1 MREMKNTPRSTV
13 HIGFDGR
20 VHKRFSGKFAKE
32 RFENEVRILEYLE
45 KQGCDFVP
53 RVLHKEPDELYL
65 VTTNVGAIV
74 QSISQS
80 KLDSLFEE
88 LESFGVVH
96 DDPFARNVT
105 YSTQH
110 GRFCIIDFEFATFK
124 DSGEG
129 LKQDDVIKKKKSPKN
144 HE

>member
-1 MREMKNTPRSTV
+1 MSFIGMREMKNTPRSTV

-32 RFENEVRILEYLE
+32 RFENELRILEHLA
-45 KQGCDFVP
+45 KAGCEFVP
-53 RVLHKEPDELYL
+53 RVLEADPETLYL

-74 QSISQS
+74 QSISET
-80 KLDSLFEE
+80 KLKSLFDE
-88 LESFGVVH
+88 LESYGVVH

-105 YSTQH
+105 YSTQL
-110 GRFCIIDFEFATFK
+110 GRFCVIDFEFATLK

-129 LKQDDVIKKKKSPKN
+129 LRQNDVTQAP
-144 HE
+144 

>member
-20 VHKRFSGKFAKE
+20 VHKRFSGKYAQV
-32 RFENEVRILEYLE
+32 RFDNEVRILEYLE
-45 KQGCDFVP
+45 KQGCEFVP
-53 RVLHKEPDELYL
+53 KVVQKDPEELYL

-74 QSISQS
+74 QSLSSS
-80 KLDSLFEE
+80 KLQSLFEE

-105 YSTQH
+105 YSTQL
-110 GRFCIIDFEFATFK
+110 GRFCIIDFEFATIK
-124 DSGEG
+124 ESGEG
-129 LKQDDVIKKKKSPKN
+129 LRQEDVIEKKKDL
-144 HE
+144 

>member
-20 VHKRFSGKFAKE
+20 VHKRFSGKHAQE
-32 RFENEVRILEYLE
+32 RFDNEVRMLEYLE

-53 RVLHKEPDELYL
+53 KLVQKDSEALYL

-74 QSISQS
+74 QSLSPS
-80 KLDSLFEE
+80 KLKSLFEE

-105 YSTQH
+105 YSTQL
-110 GRFCIIDFEFATFK
+110 GRFCIIDFEFAILK
-124 DSGEG
+124 GSGEG
-129 LKQDDVIKKKKSPKN
+129 LRQEDVIGKK
-144 HE
+144 